1 MSYARTLFGSVAQ
14 FDPDAVDE
22 QAVALRV
29 DIPGAEGEQP
39 THRHRKGQLVFALRG
54 SVTCKVADALHMVL
68 PQSGVWIPSHVPH
81 SNHASP
87 NAQIIMLF
95 VEPDALALPEHCCIL
110 SISAMVREMII
121 HLADNGDKFEDKARY
136 ARFGQVLLDQL
147 ASTPVEHLSLPLFS
161 HPKLRM
167 VCDSLIANPGDRRS
181 KADWASLVAM
191 SERTFDRL
199 VMRETGQSF
208 GRWRQH
214 LQLIVA
220 LRDLS
225 AGATVQQVAISLGYE
240 SATAF
245 IIMFKKAFGMPPGQY
260 MLDRRPLLSAFRPEH
275 TPDPAVQ
282 E

>member
-1 MSYARTLFGSVAQ
+1 MSYARTLFGSVEQ

-29 DIPGAEGEQP
+29 DISGAEGEQP
-39 THRHRKGQLVFALRG
+39 THRHRKGQLVFSLRG
-54 SVTCKVADALHMVL
+54 SVTCKVEDALHMVL

-81 SNHASP
+81 SNNASP

-95 VEPDALALPEHCCIL
+95 VEPDALSMPADCCIL
-110 SISAMVREMII
+110 SISPMVREMII
-121 HLADNGDKFEDKARY
+121 HLADNGDKFVDKARY
-136 ARFGQVLLDQL
+136 AQFGQVLLDQL
-147 ASTPVEHLSLPLFS
+147 SRTPVEHLSLPLFS
-161 HPKLRM
+161 HPKLKR
-167 VCDSLIANPGDRRS
+167 VCDALIAHPGDRRS
-181 KADWASLVAM
+181 KAEWASLVAM

-199 VMRETGQSF
+199 VTRETGQSF

-225 AGATVQQVAISLGYE
+225 AGATVQQVALSLGYE

-245 IIMFKKAFGMPPGQY
+245 IIMFKKAFGVPPGQY
-260 MLDRRPLLSAFRPEH
+260 MLDRRPLLSAEAAA
-275 TPDPAVQ
+275 DAVFQ
-282 E
+282 RD

>member
-1 MSYARTLFGSVAQ
+1 MIRSVH
-14 FDPDAVDE
+14 VDGTE
-22 QAVALRV
+22 RRV

-39 THRHRKGQLVFALRG
+39 PHRHRKGQLVFALRG
-54 SVTCKVADALHMVL
+54 SVMCKVADALHMVL

-87 NAQIIMLF
+87 NAQIIMLY

-110 SISAMVREMII
+110 SISAMVREMIF

-147 ASTPVEHLSLPLFS
+147 TSTPVEHLSLPLFS
-161 HPKLRM
+161 HPTLRM

-191 SERTFDRL
+191 SERTFGRL
-199 VMRETGQSF
+199 VMRGTGQS
-208 GRWRQH
+208 RWRQH

-220 LRDLS
+220 LRDLPE
-225 AGATVQQVAISLGYE
+225 GATVRQVAISLRYE

-245 IIMFKKAFGMPPGQY
+245 IIIFKKAFGMPPGQFT
-260 MLDRRPLLSAFRPEH
+260 LDRRPLLSAFRPEH

-282 E
+282 A